1 MKTVLITGVAGFIGS
16 NLAAR
21 LLHENEKREA
31 ADCFQVV
38 GVDNLSYGLRE
49 NIPEGVRFYEVDIR
63 ADLLP
68 EVFQGVDVV
77 FHLAAKNCISD
88 CQADPVETSAVNVTG
103 TVNVLEAARKARV
116 GKVVYAES
124 SALYEG
130 SRVFPTPET
139 DVHPESFYATSKLAS
154 RHFAEAYARFTG
166 LNLTAL
172 RYFCV
177 YGPAQDYRRTI
188 PPVMS
193 AFIIRLLQGRPPVVH
208 GTGRKRRDFVF
219 VDDINDFH
227 LRCLDDP
234 RTNGR
239 TFNLG
244 SGVSYS
250 VLEILG
256 VVSDL
261 LEIRIDPVF
270 QPDLPGEADTTCADI
285 RAARELGWE
294 PKTDLRAGL
303 RKAIDYIRG
312 EFAAG
317 RIAS

>member
-1 MKTVLITGVAGFIGS
+1 
-16 NLAAR
+16 
-21 LLHENEKREA
+21 
-31 ADCFQVV
+31 
-38 GVDNLSYGLRE
+38 
-49 NIPEGVRFYEVDIR
+49 
-63 ADLLP
+63 
-68 EVFQGVDVV
+68 
-77 FHLAAKNCISD
+77 
-88 CQADPVETSAVNVTG
+88 VTG

-154 RHFAEAYARFTG
+154 RHFAEAYARFYG

-256 VVSDL
+256 AVSDL
-261 LEIRIDPVF
+261 LEIRIDPVSA
-270 QPDLPGEADTTCADI
+270 DLPEKRIRPARF
-285 RAARELGWE
+285 RAARSQLGAQDG
-294 PKTDLRAGL
+294 PSPAPGHRLHPR
-303 RKAIDYIRG
+303 RIRG
-312 EFAAG
+312 RADRIMKAFLLAAG
-317 RIAS
+317 KGTRLKPLTDRIPKVMIPVAGRPILEHHVRLLAAAGIREIYVNLHHLPQKIKGYFEDGRKWAHHLFP